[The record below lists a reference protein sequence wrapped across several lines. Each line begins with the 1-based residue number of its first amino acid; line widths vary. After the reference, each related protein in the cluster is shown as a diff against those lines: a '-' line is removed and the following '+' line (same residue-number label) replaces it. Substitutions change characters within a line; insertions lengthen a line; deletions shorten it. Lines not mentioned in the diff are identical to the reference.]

1 MTLNEIITY
10 AQTHKLDFDK
20 PVTGILEM
28 NESIPLNIVAC
39 HGSVNNNVVLHAA
52 PIIVVAKSSD
62 RIKAVQCWYRLG
74 DMFQSLVF
82 ADDGSPCGELVE
94 E

>member
-10 AQTHKLDFDK
+10 AQKHKLDFDK

-28 NESIPLNIVAC
+28 NENIPLNIVAY

-52 PIIVVAKSSD
+52 PIKV
-62 RIKAVQCWYRLG
+62 
-74 DMFQSLVF
+74 FQSWRV
-82 ADDGSPCGELVE
+82 VW
-94 E
+94 